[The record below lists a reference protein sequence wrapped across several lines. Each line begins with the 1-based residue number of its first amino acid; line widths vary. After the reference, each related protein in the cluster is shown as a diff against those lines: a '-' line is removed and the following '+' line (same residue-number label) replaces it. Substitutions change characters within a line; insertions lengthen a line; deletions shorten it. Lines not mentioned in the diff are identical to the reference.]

1 MAGNPTAQLQDLMD
15 HCSIEVTKIY
25 TQFDNDELQ
34 EAHDRYSPVD
44 GDFDAS
50 PSPEDHNQEES
61 DREK

>member
-1 MAGNPTAQLQDLMD
+1 MG
-15 HCSIEVTKIY
+15 HSSIEVTKIY

-44 GDFDAS
+44 DDFDDS
-50 PSPEDHNQEES
+50 SSPENHDPEES